1 MAIARD
7 TTAANIK
14 PLDGS
19 VIQRR
24 IPGAAVAAGEFVYL
38 DSAGKVQPTNGGA
51 VATNYPYGVAVQAA
65 AGADGPQI
73 DIVVFG
79 PVQCLTGATIGAIVY
94 TTDTA
99 GEPGE
104 TAGTKTSIMGVN
116 HSATV
121 LFVRPQIVSLS

>member
-24 IPGAAVAAGEFVYL
+24 TPGAAVAAGEFVYL
-38 DSAGKVQPTNGGA
+38 DSAGKVQATVATA

-65 AGADGPQI
+65 AAADGPQI
-73 DIVVFG
+73 DIVVLG